1 MKLYYDSQ
9 VDALYLELR
18 TLQSGTATARD
29 LTENVTANYAPDGQ
43 LAGIEILEVS
53 SIADY
58 DKRAFE
64 DKLQM
69 AIEVVPA

>member
-18 TLQSGTATARD
+18 TLQPGTATALD

-43 LAGIEILEVS
+43 LAGIEILEGAYKSFKCDIVKINTS
-53 SIADY
+53 KKTI
-58 DKRAFE
+58 FFP
-64 DKLQM
+64 
-69 AIEVVPA
+69 II

>member
-18 TLQSGTATARD
+18 TLQPGTAMARD

-43 LAGIEILEVS
+43 LAGIEILEIS

-58 DKRAFE
+58 DKRLFE

>member
-18 TLQSGTATARD
+18 TLQPGTATARD

-58 DKRAFE
+58 DKQAFE

>member
-18 TLQSGTATARD
+18 TLQPGTAMARD

-43 LAGIEILEVS
+43 LAGIEILEIS

-58 DKRAFE
+58 DKLLFE
-64 DKLQM
+64 NKRQM

>member
-18 TLQSGTATARD
+18 TLQPGTAMARD

-58 DKRAFE
+58 DKRLFE

>member
-1 MKLYYDSQ
+1 MKLYYDSK

-18 TLQSGTATARD
+18 TLQPGTATAKD

-53 SIADY
+53 SIAD
-58 DKRAFE
+58 E
-64 DKLQM
+64 DQLHKMVL
-69 AIEVVPA
+69 EVSPV

>member
-18 TLQSGTATARD
+18 TLQPGTATARD

-43 LAGIEILEVS
+43 LAGIEILEGGLVGFR
-53 SIADY
+53 IASTHPTNHLNVTLS
-58 DKRAFE
+58 R
-64 DKLQM
+64 
-69 AIEVVPA
+69 

>member
-1 MKLYYDSQ
+1 MSPPTTH
-9 VDALYLELR
+9 R
-18 TLQSGTATARD
+18 
-29 LTENVTANYAPDGQ
+29 

-58 DKRAFE
+58 DKQAFE